1 MAHTNPS
8 DEALR
13 QLLSSARTIAMVG
26 ASSNPSR
33 PSHGVMRFLLDRGL
47 RVVPVNPN
55 ETQVHGQRA
64 WPTLEAV
71 PEPTDIVDVFRRS
84 EFTPPIA
91 DAAVAVGARALWL
104 QLGVV
109 NEDAAERAKRGGL
122 VVVMDRCIAQTV
134 KDLGIRA

>member
-13 QLLSSARTIAMVG
+13 QLLNSARVIAMVG
-26 ASSNPSR
+26 ASSNPAR
-33 PSHGVMRFLLDRGL
+33 PSHGVMRFLLDRGF
-47 RVVPVNPN
+47 RVIPVNPN
-55 ETQVHGQRA
+55 ETEIHGQRA
-64 WPTLEAV
+64 RPTLEAV
-71 PEPTDIVDVFRRS
+71 PEPIDIVDVFRRS

-104 QLGVV
+104 QVGVV
-109 NEDAAERAKRGGL
+109 HEGAAERAKRGGL

-134 KDLGIRA
+134 KDLGVRA